1 MVRQFKL
8 QAINDNS
15 RKTTGTMGMSLKTA
29 GKLIMTISLLAA
41 CVILTIFICDYL
53 HMKSKREAIRIY
65 LTTNGVAGKN
75 IGTISLVKRPR
86 GYCFYAEIPPDD
98 QVFSD
103 YLAKT
108 ELSFEN
114 TVILKGENT
123 TVALY
128 DDNLDDLD
136 GLSIRKQDGSPSLPG
151 YCAITDASALSKDK
165 GFQHNDLFL
174 GIADAGGYGL
184 DGSLYISGGGL
195 FLCFAPNSL
204 NFHLCRHCR
213 FKIIKGT
220 NDDADFTLL
229 AIACE
234 RGDVCFLLGY
244 VSGR

>member
-1 MVRQFKL
+1 
-8 QAINDNS
+8 
-15 RKTTGTMGMSLKTA
+15 MGMSLKTA

-75 IGTISLVKRPR
+75 IGSISLVKRPR
-86 GYCFYAEIPPDD
+86 GYCFYAEIPTDD

-114 TVILKGENT
+114 TVILKDENT
-123 TVALY
+123 TIAIY
-128 DDNLDDLD
+128 DDNMDDNLDC
-136 GLSIRKQDGSPSLPG
+136 LSVSRQHDTHSLILG

-165 GFQHNDLFL
+165 GFQHDDLFL
-174 GIADAGGYGL
+174 GITDAGGYGL